1 MNPGGNDPFQGGGW
15 PGNQPGQSQSPW
27 VPAGP
32 PQGSAPSPYPPPP
45 MPGGQWP
52 AAGQP
57 GPWNAP
63 PMMNPPYGQPPDNG
77 NNKGPWIIGGV
88 IAGAVVLVLAIVL
101 VAVNLGG
108 SDEPSDGAV
117 ATGTTSVR
125 PSGSNQTTSKSP
137 ATSSATAAL
146 PGADGSVEASELEG
160 VLLSASEIEKK
171 LYISGVTT
179 GPVETSLSTDPVT
192 PPNCAGVWA
201 PGAQSTYGDSGY
213 TGVAIQTAQGGNGL
227 HLVQA
232 AVLFPDEA
240 AAKAAFQKQASDWAT
255 CRYKTLNAT
264 YSGLGTDTVKTS
276 GNGEDKD
283 KEFLNMSIFTDISG
297 AANAITCSR
306 GVSRRANVVV
316 DVRGCSSDNVT
327 AGFSVAGAIGKKIN
341 GKS

>member
-1 MNPGGNDPFQGGGW
+1 
-15 PGNQPGQSQSPW
+15 
-27 VPAGP
+27 
-32 PQGSAPSPYPPPP
+32 
-45 MPGGQWP
+45 MPGGQWQ
-52 AAGQP
+52 AGQP

-63 PMMNPPYGQPPDNG
+63 PMMNPPYGQPPNND

-88 IAGAVVLVLAIVL
+88 IAAAVVLVLAIVL

-108 SDEPSDGAV
+108 SDESGDGAV
-117 ATGTTSVR
+117 ATDTTSAR
-125 PSGSNQTTSKSP
+125 PSGSSQTTSKSP

-146 PGADGSVEASELEG
+146 PGADGTVEASELEG

-179 GPVETSLSTDPVT
+179 GPVETSLSTDSVS

-240 AAKAAFQKQASDWAT
+240 AAKAAFQKQASDWTA
-255 CRYKTLNAT
+255 CRFKTLNAT
-264 YSGLGTDTVKTS
+264 YDGLGTDTVKTT
-276 GNGEDKD
+276 GNGEDKA
-283 KEFLNMSIFTDISG
+283 KEFLNMSILTDTSG

-327 AGFSVAGAIGKKIN
+327 AGLSVAREIGTKIN

>member
-1 MNPGGNDPFQGGGW
+1 
-15 PGNQPGQSQSPW
+15 
-27 VPAGP
+27 
-32 PQGSAPSPYPPPP
+32 
-45 MPGGQWP
+45 MPGGQWQ
-52 AAGQP
+52 AGQP

-63 PMMNPPYGQPPDNG
+63 PMMNPPYGQPPNND

-88 IAGAVVLVLAIVL
+88 IAAAVVLVLAIVL

-108 SDEPSDGAV
+108 SDESGDSAV
-117 ATGTTSVR
+117 ATGTTSAR

-146 PGADGSVEASELEG
+146 PGADGTVEASELEG

-240 AAKAAFQKQASDWAT
+240 AAKAAFQKQSSDWTA
-255 CRYKTLNAT
+255 CRFKTLNAT
-264 YSGLGTDTVKTS
+264 YDGLGTDTVKTT
-276 GNGEDKD
+276 GNGEDKA
-283 KEFLNMSIFTDISG
+283 KEFLNMSILTDTSG

-327 AGFSVAGAIGKKIN
+327 AGLSVAREIGTKIN

>member
-63 PMMNPPYGQPPDNG
+63 PMTNPPYGQPPND

-88 IAGAVVLVLAIVL
+88 IAAAVVLVLAVVL

-108 SDEPSDGAV
+108 SDEPSDGPV
-117 ATGTTSVR
+117 ATGTTSAR
-125 PSGSNQTTSKSP
+125 PSGSTQTTSKSP
-137 ATSSATAAL
+137 ATTSATAAL
-146 PGADGSVEASELEG
+146 PGADGTVEASELEG
-160 VLLSASEIEKK
+160 VLLSTSEIEKK
-171 LYISGVTT
+171 LYVSGLTA

-201 PGAQSTYGDSGY
+201 PGAQSTYGGSGY
-213 TGVAIQTAQGGNGL
+213 TGVAIQTVQGGTGL

-240 AAKAAFQKQASDWAT
+240 AAQAAFQKQASDWAA
-255 CRYKTLNAT
+255 CRFKTLNAT
-264 YSGLGTDTVKTS
+264 YNGLGTDTVKTT
-276 GNGEDKD
+276 GNGEDKAE
-283 KEFLNMSIFTDISG
+283 EFLNMSILTDTSG

-327 AGFSVAGAIGKKIN
+327 AGLSVAREIGKKIN

>member
-15 PGNQPGQSQSPW
+15 PGNQPAPSQSPW
-27 VPAGP
+27 PPAGP
-32 PQGSAPSPYPPPP
+32 PQGPPSAPYPPPP
-45 MPGGQWP
+45 MAGGQWQ
-52 AAGQP
+52 AGQP

-63 PMMNPPYGQPPDNG
+63 PMMNPPYGQPPNNG

-88 IAGAVVLVLAIVL
+88 IAAAVVLVLAIVL

-108 SDEPSDGAV
+108 SDESGDGAV
-117 ATGTTSVR
+117 ATGTTSAR
-125 PSGSNQTTSKSP
+125 PSGSSQTTSKSP

-179 GPVETSLSTDPVT
+179 GPVEKSLSTDPVT

-240 AAKAAFQKQASDWAT
+240 AAKAAFQKQASDWTA
-255 CRYKTLNAT
+255 CRFKTLNAT
-264 YSGLGTDTVKTS
+264 YDGLGTDTVKTT
-276 GNGEDKD
+276 GNGEDKA
-283 KEFLNMSIFTDISG
+283 KEFLNMSIFTDTSG

-316 DVRGCSSDNVT
+316 DVRACSSDIVT
-327 AGFSVAGAIGKKIN
+327 AGFSVAGEIGKKIN